1 MSLPSQNTP
10 GPDHSAQPVT
20 VISKILFFIMYAR
33 KAVVAFLAAGGGA
46 ALAQGIAT
54 LDLTNLTLNNLWTG
68 LGVGLVSAFI
78 VYWTSN
84 KGFTVPAQTGQTGEP
99 AG

>member
-1 MSLPSQNTP
+1 MTATLPSQTTK
-10 GPDHSAQPVT
+10 GADHSAEPIT
-20 VISKILFFIMYAR
+20 LISKIVLFILTAR

-54 LDLTNLTLNNLWTG
+54 LDMSHLTLNNLWTG
-68 LGVGLVSAFI
+68 MGVGLVSAFV

-84 KGFTVPAQTGQTGEP
+84 QGKAIIAGSTGG
-99 AG
+99 

>member
-1 MSLPSQNTP
+1 MGKNIKGQADHGATP
-10 GPDHSAQPVT
+10 QT
-20 VISKILFFIMYAR
+20 TLSKLLFWFLYAR
-33 KAVVAFLAAGGGA
+33 KSIMAFLAAGGGA

-78 VYWTSN
+78 VYWTGN
-84 KGFTVPAQTGQTGEP
+84 KSKEDAIEEAVASEG
-99 AG
+99 